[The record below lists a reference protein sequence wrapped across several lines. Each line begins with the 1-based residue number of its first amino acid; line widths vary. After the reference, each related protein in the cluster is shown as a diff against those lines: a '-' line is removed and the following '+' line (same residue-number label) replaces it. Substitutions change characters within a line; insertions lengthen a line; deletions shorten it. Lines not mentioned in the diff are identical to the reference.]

1 MKFLAVLVAL
11 AALSACASPRPVPS
25 APVAVTPAPAAV
37 PPMIEQ
43 PDVEPLPA
51 GVTPLTVEQDEQIAR
66 G

>member
-11 AALSACASPRPVPS
+11 AALSACASPRPVTP
-25 APVAVTPAPAAV
+25 APVAVTPVAV

-43 PDVEPLPA
+43 PDLEPLPA